1 MFHKIYCYHKKKI
14 YCYHK
19 KKRLWMFPKSF
30 LVDIELKNGSN

>member
-1 MFHKIYCYHKKKI
+1 MFHKI

-30 LVDIELKNGSN
+30 LVGIELKNGSN